1 MQNRHIEDYRWW
13 YDMATAIRALPRK
26 PMFYQDAIKDDFED
40 KLTMLARYCDHEAM
54 RCQECIDEFKASAR
68 SAKS

>member
-1 MQNRHIEDYRWW
+1 
-13 YDMATAIRALPRK
+13 MATAIRALPRK